1 MIKLFINNQ
10 ECDILPGTISTTRQ
24 SYNFKNGIND
34 RYLGRSNQFTLPRTQ
49 TNIQIL
55 GRPSVLGSNNRPF
68 EKQFLA
74 RIEDGTIILSG
85 IAIIE
90 ESNSDYKVQ
99 IIENSKLF
107 FENVDEKL
115 NQLDFE
121 SYDFTYNTTNYN
133 ILKVPTSSVWLWSGH
148 SAHENKKS
156 DKTVLDPNDSKKITY
171 TRPWFNS
178 RSIMEAIF
186 LKQGWVF
193 ENISPFDEFEAAII
207 SSNHERFYVTSY
219 QKTLSTT
226 VSPSGTPTLLTGLNT
241 NDFENNVTTASTTI
255 TLDDTKTIF
264 RLRGNVSC
272 TSNIVITF
280 KGLST
285 PSGTD
290 EQNQSFLIPAE
301 SDSVDITTNTFSTSE
316 TSNVISIEISG
327 TGAITFDDT
336 LLYTLIEES
345 DLGAISANNLVGY
358 RVKAHDNLPDMT
370 QKELIKNFFVM
381 FGAAFNTDSFS
392 KKLNVF
398 GFDKFNSL
406 NSYDWSNKFI
416 RDTETITSI
425 NGAYAQTNYLAYDND
440 DLTFETVGR
449 SSFRIDNDNI
459 QLSTTLTNLKFS
471 ASNEVVISNGSDYTF
486 LDMPVYGSDPD
497 NPGQDIRVATAGIRI
512 GQYYKDIG
520 DTFTITQFTGLK
532 WDELGL
538 KYYSRLIPS
547 LQRARFVSA
556 FFDLSRLDV
565 IGHNFE
571 KCVFIEELGGYFIV
585 LNIGDYQP
593 GQPTECNLL
602 KLE

>member
-406 NSYDWSNKFI
+406 NSYNWSNKFI

-449 SSFRIDNDNI
+449 SSFRIQNDNI

-512 GQYYKDIG
+512 GQYYKDVG
-520 DTFTITQFTGLK
+520 DTFTITQFAGLK

-571 KCVFIEELGGYFIV
+571 KCVFIEALGGYYLV

>member
-10 ECDILPGTISTTRQ
+10 ECDILPGTIATTKQ
-24 SYNFKNGIND
+24 AYNFANGIND

-55 GRPSVLGSNNRPF
+55 GRPSIIASNNRPF
-68 EKQFLA
+68 EKQFTA

-85 IAIIE
+85 IAIVE
-90 ESNSDYKVQ
+90 ESNSEYKVQ
-99 IIENSKLF
+99 IIEDSKIF
-107 FENVDEKL
+107 FESVDENLKE
-115 NQLDFE
+115 LDFE
-121 SYDFTYNTTNYN
+121 ADDFTYNTTNYN
-133 ILKVPTSSVWLWSGH
+133 TLKVPTTSVWLWSGH
-148 SAHENKKS
+148 SAHENKKA
-156 DKTVLDPNDSKKITY
+156 DKTVLDPLDSKKITY

-178 RSIMEAIF
+178 KVIIQSIF
-186 LKQGWVF
+186 TKQGWSF
-193 ENISPFDEFEAAII
+193 ENISPFEEFEAAII
-207 SSNHERFYVTSY
+207 SSNHERFFVTSY
-219 QKTLSTT
+219 QKTLAET
-226 VSPSGTPTLLTGLNT
+226 VTPSGTPTDLTNLDT

-255 TLDDTKTIF
+255 TLDDTPTVF
-264 RLRGNVSC
+264 RLRGDVSC
-272 TSNIVITF
+272 TSDIIITF
-280 KGLST
+280 QGLS
-285 PSGTD
+285 SGGTD
-290 EQNQSFLIPAE
+290 EQNQSFLIPADAE
-301 SDSVDITTNTFSTSE
+301 TVDITTNSFTTSDA
-316 TSNVISIEISG
+316 SNAITIEISG

-358 RVKAHDNLPDMT
+358 RVKAHDNMPDMT

-398 GFDKFNSL
+398 GFDKFNYL
-406 NSYDWSNKFI
+406 NSYDWSGKYINDTDTI
-416 RDTETITSI
+416 RSI
-425 NGAYAQTNYLAYDND
+425 NGAYAQTNYFAYNND

-449 SSFRIDNDNI
+449 SSFKIQNENI
-459 QLSTTLTNLKFS
+459 QLTTTLTNIKFS
-471 ASNEVVISNGSDYTF
+471 ASNEVVIANGSNYNF
-486 LDMPVYGSDPD
+486 LDMPIYGADPD
-497 NPGQDIRVATAGIRI
+497 TPGQDIRVATAGIRI
-512 GQYYKDIG
+512 GQYYKDVG

-532 WDELGL
+532 WDELGI

-547 LQRARFVSA
+547 LQRARFVNA

-565 IGHNFE
+565 IGHDFE
-571 KCVFIEELGGYFIV
+571 KCVYIDDLKSYFLV